1 MSEIVYTVQG
11 MTCGHCAGAVTKALT
26 AIDGIDTVEVNVEAG
41 QVTVTGA
48 AADSV
53 DLIRAAV
60 DDAGYE
66 LAQA

>member
-26 AIDGIDTVEVNVEAG
+26 AIDGIDTVAVNVEAG
-41 QVTVTGA
+41 KVTVTGTA
-48 AADSV
+48 AESV